1 MARPARQE
9 SSRAGLW
16 GGGGIVAGRGGGLFV
31 LALFATLVTSF
42 LPQRALSYLAGP
54 RRLVQYIL
62 YPVSDPVRAVVS
74 RLRPAVP
81 KPDDAQIAHL
91 KAEIEKFKELY
102 FKSLAAIDEK
112 QRLIEAL
119 QQSAAIADGPIRP
132 LHAAVIAISSSG
144 VGGTFQVR
152 AGSRHGVERS
162 TIASTGGVQLVGRI
176 SDVGPRI
183 STVTLLTDRNA
194 GTIDG
199 VILADDGTRQ
209 AEIRNLRPLRDKRLL
224 SGQVHYTSPPAP
236 DPKVGDTVR
245 VDDSAW
251 PRAAQRLIIG
261 QVVEVQTIVG
271 GRIVVTVKPTVELE
285 RLGEV
290 VLLLSPASP
299 DGVGGGGG
307 TP

>member
-1 MARPARQE
+1 MARPARPE

-16 GGGGIVAGRGGGLFV
+16 GGGGASSGRAGGLLI
-31 LALFATLVTSF
+31 LALLAALILSF

-62 YPVSDPVRAVVS
+62 YPVSDPVRALAS
-74 RLRPAVP
+74 RLRPAAP
-81 KPDDAQIAHL
+81 TPDDAQVAHL
-91 KAEIEKFKELY
+91 RGEIEKFKELY
-102 FKSLAAIDEK
+102 FKALATIDEK

-119 QQSAAIADGPIRP
+119 QQSAAIAEGPIRP

-144 VGGTFQVR
+144 IGGTIQVR

-176 SDVGPRI
+176 SDVGPRV
-183 STVTLLTDRNA
+183 STVTLLTDRNS

-224 SGQVHYTSPPAP
+224 SGQVRYTSPPAP
-236 DPKVGDTVR
+236 DPKVGDMVR
-245 VDDSAW
+245 VDDPSW
-251 PRAAQRLIIG
+251 PRAAQRLVIG

-271 GRIVVTVKPTVELE
+271 GRIVVTVRPTVELE

-299 DGVGGGGG
+299 DGGG
-307 TP
+307 P